1 MDEFGGAGQ
10 LGVVGDLF
18 LHPVLD
24 GLDVMVG
31 DALDVLDA
39 GGVGLGE
46 AFHQLTQALARAL
59 GEGGQLGQAGVGQGH
74 QPGSLDLD
82 AVGHEAGFGQQAAQR
97 RPGCVAAIQWR
108 KGVELAK
115 LVGDLH
121 GL

>member
-59 GEGGQLGQAGVGQGH
+59 GKAGSSRQAGVGQGH

-82 AVGHEAGFGQQAAQR
+82 AVGHEAGFRTAGRAAS
-97 RPGCVAAIQWR
+97 PGMRSGHPMA
-108 KGVELAK
+108 KGR
-115 LVGDLH
+115 
-121 GL
+121 